1 MANDVRIILSAEDRT
16 KATIESM
23 IGRLG
28 DVSTAGS
35 LASNALRGLTAA
47 LSVGALIASTRATID
62 HADALNDMAERT
74 GLAGDKLSE
83 LEYAAR
89 LNGTSLEDVETALKK
104 LSVKALD
111 AAQGGKQAAAMFDAL
126 GVAVSGADGSL
137 RNSDELMTE
146 IASVLNQVQD
156 RTLRTAL
163 AVEVFGKSGDKLIPL
178 FENMQASRQE
188 AQRLGAVIGV
198 DFQKASAQFNDDLDR
213 MILMSRAFGVNL
225 ANEVLPTL
233 QRFITELIAGRSIF
247 GGYWEAAK
255 NIGTTNPFATP
266 AENAETY
273 RNKLEEIKTQLMMIE
288 NRGPEMDR
296 NMGPGYSTGQIK
308 KLNEELRN
316 TQRLVDYFQ
325 RLNGQTST
333 GGAGRGSVNP
343 PSPNAANGA
352 DILGR
357 LRAANNKT
365 DPATANSFEAINASL
380 DKYLQLN
387 QAALAAETELS
398 ATERLRVSTL
408 AELEAKRLSGNLTLK
423 QAIEL
428 EEKLSRVV
436 TTGLAAEALDKAR
449 KNAAAAYKSA
459 EAAAASYN
467 KTLADGN
474 LSAERAVT
482 AAEDELAAIGLL
494 KSGVQALTLA
504 KMQAQL
510 EAGNLTQAETDSI
523 NLRIDAQK
531 RLIGATQ
538 ALEATK
544 SAQDRQAGRNAEYE
558 GIRQFIA
565 DQEALAFATAATAE
579 ANAAAARAELDNFG
593 KTKSQLAEIT
603 LLRLQDKQVNQTAG
617 TALYT
622 ATQRQI
628 EAQQEL
634 IAALKTG
641 EARDAGTKSAQDRQA
656 ARNAE
661 FEGIRQFFQD
671 QETAAQTAARTAQAT
686 TAAAQAEFDAFGK
699 TKSQLAELTLAR
711 LRDSQVN
718 LTVGTVAYDATQ
730 RQIEAQQQLI
740 GILKKGEL
748 RDAALD
754 AADKAEKAWRQTADS
769 INASLTDA
777 LLRGFESG
785 KDFGQNFAD
794 TLENM
799 LKTAILRPLLAKV
812 FDPISMAVSTGITSL
827 LGFEGGGYTG
837 PGLRTGGLDGR
848 GGFMA
853 LLHPNETVIDHTQGG
868 SAGAGQAVTV
878 VQNFTVGDVAS
889 VSLVRQAVAN
899 SERRIAASIGRSM
912 NYGGA
917 IA

>member
-1 MANDVRIILSAEDRT
+1 MATDVKIILSAEDRT
-16 KATIESM
+16 RATIESM

-28 DVSTAGS
+28 DMNNASS

-47 LSVGALIASTRATID
+47 LSVGALIASTRATIN

-83 LEYAAR
+83 LDYAAR
-89 LNGTSLEDVETALKK
+89 LNGASLEDVETGLKK

-111 AAQGGKQAAAMFDAL
+111 AAQGGKQAVAMIDAL

-163 AVEVFGKSGDKLIPL
+163 AVEIFGKSGDKLIPL

-188 AQRLGAVIGV
+188 AQRLGAVVGV

-213 MILMSRAFGVNL
+213 MTLMSRAFGVNL

-273 RNKLEEIKTQLMMIE
+273 RNKLADIKTQLLDLE
-288 NRGPEMDR
+288 KRGPEMDR
-296 NMGPGYSTGQIK
+296 NMGPGYSAAQTK
-308 KLNEELRN
+308 KLNDELRT
-316 TQRLVDYFQ
+316 TQRLVEYFQ

-333 GGAGRGSVNP
+333 AGAGRGAVNP

-352 DILGR
+352 DILDR
-357 LRAANNKT
+357 LRAANGTGGKAGK
-365 DPATANSFEAINASL
+365 PAAPANSFDSLNASL

-387 QAALAAETELS
+387 QAALTADQDLS
-398 ATERLRVSTL
+398 ATERLRISTL
-408 AELEAKRLSGNLTLK
+408 AELDAKRLSGNLTLQ
-423 QAIEL
+423 QAVDL

-436 TTGLAAEALDKAR
+436 SAGLAAEAIDKAR
-449 KNAAAAYKSA
+449 KTAAAQYKSS
-459 EAAAASYN
+459 EAAAAAYN
-467 KTLADGN
+467 KTLADGA
-474 LSAERAVT
+474 LAAERAVS

-494 KSGVQALTLA
+494 KSGVQALTLT
-504 KMQAQL
+504 KLQGQL
-510 EAGNLTQAETDSI
+510 AAGNLTAEETAAL
-523 NLRIDAQK
+523 NLRIDAQQK
-531 RLIGATQ
+531 LI
-538 ALEATK
+538 ALQRNIEQTAAASQ
-544 SAQDRQAGRNAEYE
+544 SAQQRQAARAAEAD
-558 GIRQFIA
+558 GVQQFIA
-565 DQEALAFATAATAE
+565 DQEAAALASARSAEATA
-579 ANAAAARAELDNFG
+579 
-593 KTKSQLAEIT
+593 
-603 LLRLQDKQVNQTAG
+603 
-617 TALYT
+617 
-622 ATQRQI
+622 
-628 EAQQEL
+628 
-634 IAALKTG
+634 
-641 EARDAGTKSAQDRQA
+641 
-656 ARNAE
+656 
-661 FEGIRQFFQD
+661 
-671 QETAAQTAARTAQAT
+671 
-686 TAAAQAEFDAFGK
+686 AAAQAEFDAFGK

-711 LRDSQVN
+711 LQDSQVN
-718 LTVGTVAYDATQ
+718 LTAGTVAYDAVQ
-730 RQIEAQQQLI
+730 RQIEAQQKLI
-740 GILKKGEL
+740 GLLQKGEL
-748 RDAALD
+748 RDAATD
-754 AADKAEKAWRQTADS
+754 AADKAAKAWRQTADS

-812 FDPISMAVSTGITSL
+812 LDPISLAVSSGITSI

-837 PGLRTGGLDGR
+837 SGLRTGGLDGR

-853 LLHPNETVIDHTQGG
+853 MLHPNETVVDHERGG
-868 SAGAGQAVTV
+868 SAGAGQSVTV

-899 SERRIAASIGRSM
+899 SERRIASSIGRSM
-912 NYGGA
+912 SYGGA
-917 IA
+917 IG

>member
-16 KATIESM
+16 KATIEGM

-28 DVSTAGS
+28 HVSSAGS

-89 LNGTSLEDVETALKK
+89 LNGASLEDVESGLKK

-111 AAQGGKQAAAMFDAL
+111 AAQGGKQAAAMFAAL
-126 GVAVSGADGSL
+126 GVAATAADGSL
-137 RNSDELMTE
+137 RNSDELMTN
-146 IASVLNQVQD
+146 IAAVLNQVED

-198 DFQKASAQFNDDLDR
+198 DFQKSSAQFNDDLDR

-233 QRFITELIAGRSIF
+233 QRFITELLAGRSIF

-273 RNKLEEIKTQLMMIE
+273 RNKLQDIKTQLIDLE
-288 NRGPEMDR
+288 KRGPEMDR
-296 NMGPGYSTGQIK
+296 NMGAGYSATQTK
-308 KLNEELRN
+308 KLNDELRT
-316 TQRLVDYFQ
+316 TQRLVEYFQ
-325 RLNGQTST
+325 RINGQTST
-333 GGAGRGSVNP
+333 AGAGRGSVNP

-352 DILGR
+352 GILAR
-357 LRAANNKT
+357 LRAANT
-365 DPATANSFEAINASL
+365 PAGSASGKAPTL
-380 DKYLQLN
+380 GNDTEELRAY
-387 QAALAAETELS
+387 AAG
-398 ATERLRVSTL
+398 L
-408 AELEAKRLSGNLTLK
+408 AELDRIAASTAAKTDNLSKT
-423 QAIEL
+423 Q
-428 EEKLSRVV
+428 EKLRDLMASPVYAGYSRQQREQ
-436 TTGLAAEALDKAR
+436 LAYAASLAQAEEDRASALD
-449 KNAAAAYKSA
+449 AA
-459 EAAAASYN
+459 
-467 KTLADGN
+467 
-474 LSAERAVT
+474 V
-482 AAEDELAAIGLL
+482 
-494 KSGVQALTLA
+494 
-504 KMQAQL
+504 
-510 EAGNLTQAETDSI
+510 
-523 NLRIDAQK
+523 
-531 RLIGATQ
+531 
-538 ALEATK
+538 K
-544 SAQDRQAGRNAEYE
+544 SAQARQTARNDENE

-565 DQEALAFATAATAE
+565 DQEAAAFATAATAE
-579 ANAAAARAELDNFG
+579 ATAAAARAELDNFG
-593 KTKSQLAEIT
+593 KTQSQLAEIT
-603 LLRLQDKQVNQTAG
+603 LLRLQDKQVNLSAG
-617 TALYT
+617 TALYA

-628 EAQQEL
+628 EAQKEL
-634 IAALKTG
+634 IATLKTG
-641 EARDAGTKSAQDRQA
+641 EARDAGAQSAQDRQA

-661 FEGIRQFFQD
+661 FEGIRQFIAD

-711 LRDSQVN
+711 LQDSQVN
-718 LTVGTVAYDATQ
+718 LTAGSVAYDATQ

-748 RDAALD
+748 RDAAID
-754 AADKAEKAWRQTADS
+754 AADKAQQAWRQTADS

-812 FDPISMAVSTGITSL
+812 LDPISMAVSTGITSL

-837 PGLRTGGLDGR
+837 AGLRTGGLDGR

-853 LLHPNETVIDHTQGG
+853 MLHPNETVIDHTQGG
-868 SAGAGQAVTV
+868 SAGAGPTVTV

-889 VSLVRQAVAN
+889 VSLVRQAVAG